1 MHVLIG
7 GIVYKYL
14 DLTVRPYLCYIQLLK
29 VVIMLKAMVFLNLST
44 KNSNR
49 GRENYLAMIRSRSVN
64 KFLFSVSYEAD

>member
-49 GRENYLAMIRSRSVN
+49 GRDKQRPPISV
-64 KFLFSVSYEAD
+64 LQVTEQVYSVV